1 MASISFVC
9 SSAAKLDSIPFKPG
23 QIIFIQDERAIYLDG
38 TERTSY
44 QQIITLERES
54 DRRSLYVPLKGF
66 YFIKETLT
74 LWEYDG
80 FDWTQITAPPTKQ
93 IVFDD
98 KDNFPEIG
106 DFDVLYIDGLKMYRY
121 LNDTYQLINSGSGG
135 GSIWVE
141 I

>member
-1 MASISFVC
+1 MAVSFVC

-23 QIIFIQDERAIYLDG
+23 QIIFVQDERAIYLDG

-44 QQIITLERES
+44 QQIITLGTEA
-54 DRRSLYVPLKGF
+54 DRQNLRIPLKGF
-66 YFIKETLT
+66 YFIKETLI

-80 FDWTQITAPPTKQ
+80 YDWTQITSSPEKQ

-98 KDNFPEIG
+98 KDNFPPIG

-121 LNDTYQLINSGSGG
+121 LNDTYQLINTSGS